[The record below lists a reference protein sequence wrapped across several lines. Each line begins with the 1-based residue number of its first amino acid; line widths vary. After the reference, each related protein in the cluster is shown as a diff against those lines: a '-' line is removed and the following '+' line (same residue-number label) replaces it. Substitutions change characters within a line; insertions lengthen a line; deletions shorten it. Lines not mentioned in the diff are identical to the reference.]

1 MPIEVVINGKKEEI
15 EEGSTIA
22 QILKGRNIRPEM
34 VAVEVNGEV
43 VERDLYGTLELKQG
57 DQMEFLFYMAGGIQ
71 GIQDAR
77 YEPVEK

>member
-57 DQMEFLFYMAGGIQ
+57 DQMEFLFYMAGG
-71 GIQDAR
+71 
-77 YEPVEK
+77 